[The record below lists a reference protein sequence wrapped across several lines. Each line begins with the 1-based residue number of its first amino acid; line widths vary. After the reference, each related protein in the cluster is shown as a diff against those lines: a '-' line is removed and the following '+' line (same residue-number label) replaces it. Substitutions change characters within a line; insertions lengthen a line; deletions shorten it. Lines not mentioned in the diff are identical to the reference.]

1 MDLKRG
7 KSTLRAVAVSLLLLA
22 GCREAPHPMDPLVL
36 PPAADLF
43 ELQVTRLNPDGSRQS
58 DFKVQDRRKME
69 EVLAE
74 LRTDNTGYVS
84 AMEGRAPQEYS
95 VALDSNERMEA
106 MIWIGPGWLG
116 GVDDKHKDEK
126 GALTSHYRK
135 LSPEQHARLVALLKP
150 AE

>member
-1 MDLKRG
+1 M
-7 KSTLRAVAVSLLLLA
+7 SLLA
-22 GCREAPHPMDPLVL
+22 GCREAPHPMDPLVI

-43 ELQVTRLNPDGSRQS
+43 ELEVTRLNPDGSRQN

-69 EVLAE
+69 EILAE

-84 AMEGRAPQEYS
+84 AMEGHAPQEYWVS
-95 VALDSNERMEA
+95 LASDERMET
-106 MIWIGPGWLG
+106 MIWIGPDWLG
-116 GVDDKHKDEK
+116 GVDDEHKDEK